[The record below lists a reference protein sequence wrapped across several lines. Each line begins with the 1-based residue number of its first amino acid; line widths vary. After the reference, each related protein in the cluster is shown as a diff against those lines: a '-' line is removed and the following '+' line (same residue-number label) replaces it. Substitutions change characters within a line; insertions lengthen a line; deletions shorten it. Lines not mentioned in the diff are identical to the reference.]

1 MQQWLCQDTVAE
13 LRGWPPRVLPTR
25 PVPSGVEFDWLDG
38 LCGGGGSTDG
48 IGRVPGCHVRMAI
61 NHWPLAVETHNLN
74 FPNTDHDVANI
85 ARPAPGRYPRT
96 DMAWFSPEC
105 TYWSIARGEQP
116 DYDSQWEQPALD
128 NPLAD
133 DETPAAAE
141 ARWRS
146 RMLMSDV
153 IRFTRHHLYRA
164 VLVENVPDIVRWWR
178 FEAWRQELH
187 KIGPGYDT
195 KVIHLNSAFASAL
208 GEPAP
213 QLRNRVYIA
222 AWQRR
227 YGTPNWRKWLSPL
240 SWCPTCRQV
249 VHAVYSAKPGPRRPM
264 LYGAG
269 KQYVY
274 RCPNSECRH
283 TVVAPYVLPALSA
296 LDLTLPTQR
305 IGERRRPLT
314 PTTRARVAAGIRR
327 HWRHV
332 TGETPEPSQP
342 TGQLAQPPLLVPAGG
357 SRRGRGEQG
366 ATSSARPMATRT
378 TTETDAVLQ
387 PGRQHDALVVPLRQ
401 HAVASPAS
409 GQPLVTLA
417 AGGTNHALVMRNNT
431 ARGDQGQMST
441 PATEPLRTL
450 LAEGARQS
458 LITPPGRQLIYSYD
472 TATMRPLTEPLVTQ
486 TTVEGDALVDAVSVD
501 VDDCTLRMLAVAE
514 IQAGMAFPPDYRF
527 LACAKRDQVRM
538 LGNAVTPPAARDL
551 AACLVEAV
559 SGTDIELAGWVA

>member
-1 MQQWLCQDTVAE
+1 VVVGVTQHLEYRVWHETADLVYAGPCRDDAAAAMTAAISAHVGETGCAGCGVLT
-13 LRGWPPRVLPTR
+13 PPHHH
-25 PVPSGVEFDWLDG
+25 G
-38 LCGGGGSTDG
+38 
-48 IGRVPGCHVRMAI
+48 
-61 NHWPLAVETHNLN
+61 
-74 FPNTDHDVANI
+74 
-85 ARPAPGRYPRT
+85 
-96 DMAWFSPEC
+96 FSP
-105 TYWSIARGEQP
+105 Q
-116 DYDSQWEQPALD
+116 
-128 NPLAD
+128 
-133 DETPAAAE
+133 
-141 ARWRS
+141 
-146 RMLMSDV
+146 M
-153 IRFTRHHLYRA
+153 
-164 VLVENVPDIVRWWR
+164 
-178 FEAWRQELH
+178 
-187 KIGPGYDT
+187 
-195 KVIHLNSAFASAL
+195 
-208 GEPAP
+208 
-213 QLRNRVYIA
+213 RNRVYIA

-240 SWCPTCRQV
+240 SWCPTCGQV

-274 RCPNSECRH
+274 RCPNTACRH

-296 LDLTLPTQR
+296 LDLSLPTQR
-305 IGERRRPLT
+305 IGDRRRPLT

-332 TGETPEPSQP
+332 TGETPEPAGPVGEASR
-342 TGQLAQPPLLVPAGG
+342 PPLLVPAGG

-366 ATSSARPMATRT
+366 ATSSARSMATRT
-378 TTETDAVLQ
+378 TTETDAVLVAPLIVPVEARGGQ
-387 PGRQHDALVVPLRQ
+387 TARAATDPMRTQTGRHQDALVVPLRQ
-401 HAVASPAS
+401 HAVASPAG
-409 GQPLVTLA
+409 GQPLLTLA
-417 AGGTNHALVMRNNT
+417 AGGTHHALVMRNNT

-450 LAEGARQS
+450 LAEGGRQS
-458 LITPPGRQLIYSYD
+458 LITPPGHQLIYSYD

-514 IQAGMAFPPDYRF
+514 IQAGMAFPPDYQF